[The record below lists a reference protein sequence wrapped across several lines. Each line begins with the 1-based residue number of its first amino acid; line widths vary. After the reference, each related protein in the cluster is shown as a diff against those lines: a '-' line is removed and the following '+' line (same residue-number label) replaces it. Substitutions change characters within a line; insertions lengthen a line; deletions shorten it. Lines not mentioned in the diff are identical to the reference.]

1 MGLLGLSCGIGEAAK
16 FFLDQPHEMQCVEL
30 LRLEICGVA
39 EAGNLRGFAYL
50 SLSWPILA
58 YLSLS

>member
-16 FFLDQPHEMQCVEL
+16 FFLDLPHEMQCVEL
-30 LRLEICGVA
+30 LRLGICGA
-39 EAGNLRGFAYL
+39 GEADDL
-50 SLSWPILA
+50 WCLA